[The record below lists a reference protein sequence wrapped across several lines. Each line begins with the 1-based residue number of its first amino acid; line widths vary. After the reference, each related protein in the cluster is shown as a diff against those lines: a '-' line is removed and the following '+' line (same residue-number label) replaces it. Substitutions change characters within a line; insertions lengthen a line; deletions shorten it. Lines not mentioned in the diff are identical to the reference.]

1 METEKIQKV
10 GQILAEHLKD
20 NKNILILGEDYLTGK
35 TILLN
40 KIMENLEN
48 KEKILFISR
57 MDELHKKNKE
67 INHIIVN
74 GDKYSEIDYEMIE
87 KQGYETVLIDDV
99 ENFIIDEKGKILIPP
114 DLANVIVQFKNGT

>member
-10 GQILAEHLKD
+10 RQILAEHLKD

-57 MDELHKKNKE
+57 MDELHKKNKG

-74 GDKYSEIDYEMIE
+74 GDKYAEIDYE
-87 KQGYETVLIDDV
+87 

-114 DLANVIVQFKNGT
+114 ELANVIVQFKNGT

>member
-1 METEKIQKV
+1 MKIENIQEA
-10 GQILAEHLKD
+10 GQILSKHLKN
-20 NKNILILGEDYLTGK
+20 NKNILILGEGCSIGK
-35 TILLN
+35 TSLLN
-40 KIMENLEN
+40 EIISNLEN

-57 MDELHKKNKE
+57 MDELHKKNKG

-114 DLANVIVQFKNGT
+114 ELANVIVQFKNGT

>member
-10 GQILAEHLKD
+10 RQILAEHLKD

-57 MDELHKKNKE
+57 MDELHKKNKG

-114 DLANVIVQFKNGT
+114 ELANVIVQFKNGT